1 MRTIARFVII
11 AVAVLGTA
19 VAGAS
24 SNAVAKPARMTAA
37 ATSSTDLKSVMRKLW
52 EDHITYTRNYIIS
65 ALAEFPDTDAVAKR
79 PLRNQDDIGDAI
91 KPYYGAEAGKKL
103 ASLLREHIQIA
114 TDVVKAAKTGTKAEL
129 AAAQKKWSSNGRDIA
144 AFLSEVNPRWS
155 RREMEETLQKH
166 LNLTTGEVVGR
177 LKQDWAADIRSY
189 DGHQHMLMLADTLSE
204 GIAKQF
210 PDKIAA
216 GK

>member
-11 AVAVLGTA
+11 AVAGLGTA

-65 ALAEFPDTDAVAKR
+65 ALAEFPDADAVAKR
-79 PLRNQDDIGDAI
+79 LLRNQDDIGDAI

-103 ASLLREHIQIA
+103 ASLLREHIQSPP
-114 TDVVKAAKTGTKAEL
+114 T
-129 AAAQKKWSSNGRDIA
+129 W
-144 AFLSEVNPRWS
+144 
-155 RREMEETLQKH
+155 
-166 LNLTTGEVVGR
+166 
-177 LKQDWAADIRSY
+177 
-189 DGHQHMLMLADTLSE
+189 
-204 GIAKQF
+204 
-210 PDKIAA
+210 
-216 GK
+216 